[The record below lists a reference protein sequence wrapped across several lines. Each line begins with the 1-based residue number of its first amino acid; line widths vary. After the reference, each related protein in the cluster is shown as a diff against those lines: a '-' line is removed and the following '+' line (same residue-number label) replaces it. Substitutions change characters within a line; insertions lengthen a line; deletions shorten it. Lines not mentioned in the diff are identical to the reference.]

1 MTQVA
6 EHDAV
11 RDSSARLPAL
21 VIAVTAGIALGG
33 WLASTMFG
41 YCAEIPGGGCREVGF
56 WDARR
61 LLQAAGGV
69 VVLGT
74 LAVAALALS
83 RRSRD
88 GSRGTYVA
96 ALAYAIVLTGVAIVG
111 FLFVF
116 PLLWAACGWVLFAAV
131 ARARK
136 QVPETGHPGG

>member
-1 MTQVA
+1 MTEVA
-6 EHDAV
+6 GNDAGHE
-11 RDSSARLPAL
+11 SSARLPAL

-33 WLASTMFG
+33 WLASTVFG
-41 YCAEIPGGGCREVGF
+41 YCAETPGGGCREVGF
-56 WDARR
+56 WDAGR
-61 LLQAAGGV
+61 LLQAAGGIA
-69 VVLGT
+69 VLGT
-74 LAVAALALS
+74 VAVAALVLS

-88 GSRGTYVA
+88 GSRGTYAA

-116 PLLWAACGWVLFAAV
+116 PLLWAACGWVLFAAI